1 MSFKKQNQ
9 SKMISRRIIYNM
21 FESSLMIV
29 LFLWSAILHGPF
41 PSIFVLFYFFLFI
54 YWFKRYFLVVIR
66 NFISLKSVSDS
77 SLWAMELTNQL
88 SIIISS
94 FMVQFSFF
102 NWFRIFWL
110 SLLENQ
116 IFYFVYLFHC
126 DQTVSKSF
134 KYISAKS
141 YVLGPLFDT

>member
-1 MSFKKQNQ
+1 M
-9 SKMISRRIIYNM
+9 RVRIY
-21 FESSLMIV
+21 
-29 LFLWSAILHGPF
+29 LFLTKWQPKLCFCCQKSGWEVSCSYVGLLQGPF

>member
-66 NFISLKSVSDS
+66 NFISLKSFSDS
-77 SLWAMELTNQL
+77 SLWAMELISQL

-94 FMVQFSFF
+94 FLVQFSIFD
-102 NWFRIFWL
+102 WFRIFWL
-110 SLLENQ
+110 SLVENQ
-116 IFYFVYLFHC
+116 IFYFVYLFQC

-134 KYISAKS
+134 KYISTKN

>member
-29 LFLWSAILHGPF
+29 LFLWSVLHGPF

-66 NFISLKSVSDS
+66 NFISLKSFSDS
-77 SLWAMELTNQL
+77 SLWAMELISQL

-94 FMVQFSFF
+94 FLVQFSIFD
-102 NWFRIFWL
+102 WFRIFWL
-110 SLLENQ
+110 SLVENQ